1 MKRHVSIA
9 ADFGGGSGRLVAGW
23 LENGKLL
30 TEELHRFHNAP
41 VKDGNHTRWDFPYLF
56 EQLVEGLKVAVERD
70 LIIDSI
76 GVDTWGVDF
85 GLMDADGNL
94 LGQPICYRDWSSDRG
109 LEYVKTQI
117 SDVAFY
123 KATGLPMIAINSV
136 NRMALM
142 QNEGY
147 TAWNRASQVLFMP
160 DLFTYFLCG
169 EIVAEF
175 SIASTSGLLD
185 PETRNW
191 NVELLDRLS
200 IPSEKLPDIVM
211 PGTVVGTLVD
221 PLKHA
226 LGIDYDIKVIAV
238 AGHDTE
244 SAVYAVRESL
254 DNTTAF
260 LSSGTWSLLGVEL
273 PEPVLTEKALNDGF
287 ANEGS
292 VDGRICLLQNIT
304 GMWILQGLVKE
315 WKEEGL
321 THDYSALLAMAEE
334 SDFDGEIDVD
344 DAKFT
349 NPENMTEAIRSCFPE
364 GEAPVSQG
372 DFGRCVCKSL
382 ARRYTVGIAGLNA
395 LLPSPVKRLLVFG
408 GGCRNYLVNQ
418 FTAEMA
424 GVEVVTG
431 PVEAT
436 AEGNIKL
443 QINTLAELK

>member
-30 TEELHRFHNAP
+30 TEELYRFPNAP

-56 EQLVEGLKVAVERD
+56 EQLVEGLKVAAGRD

-94 LGQPICYRDWSSDRG
+94 LGQPICYRDWSADRG

-117 SDVAFY
+117 SDGAFY

-147 TAWNRASQVLFMP
+147 PAWNRASKVLYMP

-169 EIVAEF
+169 AAVAEF

-191 NVELLDRLS
+191 NIELLERLD
-200 IPSEKLPDIVM
+200 IPAEKLPDVVM
-211 PGTVVGTLVD
+211 PGTVAGVLVE
-221 PLKHA
+221 PLKKT
-226 LGIDYDIKVIAV
+226 LGIDYDIKVVAV

-244 SAVYAVRESL
+244 SAVYAVRDSL
-254 DNTTAF
+254 DPTTAF

-273 PEPVLTEKALNDGF
+273 PEPILTERALNDGF

-315 WKEEGL
+315 WKEEEL
-321 THDYSALLAMAEE
+321 THDYPTLLSMAEA
-334 SDFDGEIDVD
+334 SDFEGEIDVD

-349 NPENMTEAIRSCFPE
+349 NPDNMAEAIRSSFPE
-364 GEAPVSQG
+364 GSAPVSQG
-372 DFGRCVCKSL
+372 DFVRCFCRSL
-382 ARRYTVGIAGLNA
+382 ARRYARGLTGLNA
-395 LLPSPVKRLLVFG
+395 LLPAPVSRLLVFG
-408 GGCRNYLVNQ
+408 GGCRNYLVNR

-424 GVEVVTG
+424 GVEVTTG

-436 AEGNIKL
+436 AEGNLKL
-443 QINTLAELK
+443 QINTLAEA

>member
-1 MKRHVSIA
+1 MKRHISIA

-30 TEELHRFHNAP
+30 TEELHRFPNAP

-56 EQLVEGLKVAVERD
+56 EQLVEGLKIAAGRD

-85 GLMDADGNL
+85 GLMDADGNMM
-94 LGQPICYRDWSSDRG
+94 GQPICYRDWSADRG
-109 LEYVKTQI
+109 LEYVRTLI
-117 SDVAFY
+117 SDNAFY
-123 KATGLPMIAINSV
+123 EATGLPMIAINSV

-142 QNEGY
+142 QSEGY
-147 TAWNRASQVLFMP
+147 AAWNSAARVLFMP
-160 DLFTYFLCG
+160 DLFSYFLCG
-169 EIVAEF
+169 AAVAEF
-175 SIASTSGLLD
+175 SIASTSGLLN

-191 NVELLDRLS
+191 DVELMDRFG
-200 IPSEKLPDIVM
+200 IPADKLPDIVM
-211 PGTVVGTLVD
+211 PGTVIGTLVE
-221 PLKHA
+221 PLKKA
-226 LGIDYDIKVIAV
+226 LGIDYDVKVIAV

-254 DNTTAF
+254 DSSTAF

-273 PEPVLTEKALNDGF
+273 PEPILTGKALNGGF

-315 WKEEGL
+315 WKEEGM
-321 THDYSALLAMAEE
+321 THDYPTLLSMAEE
-334 SDFDGEIDVD
+334 SSFDGEIDVD
-344 DAKFT
+344 EAKFT
-349 NPENMTEAIRSCFPE
+349 NPENMAEAIRSSFSNE
-364 GEAPVSQG
+364 KAPKSQG
-372 DFGRCVCKSL
+372 DFVRCFCRSL
-382 ARRYTVGIAGLNA
+382 ARRYALGIAGLNT
-395 LLPSPVKRLLVFG
+395 LLHAPVKRLLVFG

-418 FTAEMA
+418 FTAELA

-436 AEGNIKL
+436 AEGNLKL
-443 QINTLAELK
+443 QINTLLAEA